1 MTEPEEREKESR
13 SEETA
18 AHDLSTAYE
27 EATAREKKDLERRR
41 HAEGCGNML
50 EGTADASMT
59 SQVKH

>member
-27 EATAREKKDLERRR
+27 EATVREKDLERRR
-41 HAEGCGNML
+41 HAEGRGNML